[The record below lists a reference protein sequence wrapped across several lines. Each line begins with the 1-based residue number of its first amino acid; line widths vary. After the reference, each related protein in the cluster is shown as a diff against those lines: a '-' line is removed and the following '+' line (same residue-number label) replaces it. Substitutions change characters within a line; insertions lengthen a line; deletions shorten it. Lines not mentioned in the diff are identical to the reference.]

1 MPYTSYIP
9 SHPLKDYIY
18 DLYYIE
24 GPTPYPR
31 LKVFPMPVL
40 HLILNLG
47 DDFRW
52 YRPGQVECEATYTE
66 SCWVGLWSQHY
77 IVDWPANVRFFGVH
91 FKPGG
96 ASPFLQFPLSELHNQ
111 VVTLDAIWGRFA
123 AEIRERLYA
132 ATTIQD
138 GLALLERLLLARL
151 CETIN
156 GLDLVQYAV
165 GDIVHHQG
173 TRSIRALS
181 DCIGISQNHLSTQF
195 RRIVGIL
202 PKELARF
209 YRFAHVLRSI
219 DPTQHVDW
227 AQLAQASHFYD
238 QSHFIKDFMMF
249 TGYSPDDYLQ
259 RRRRFHA
266 ENPEQAQNLG
276 QMPVD

>member
-1 MPYTSYIP
+1 MAYTSYIP
-9 SHPLKDYIY
+9 SYPLNDYIY

-24 GPTPYPR
+24 GPAPYPR

-52 YRPGQVECEATYTE
+52 YRSGQAERDAARTE
-66 SCWVGLWSQHY
+66 SCWVGLWSQHF
-77 IVDWPANVRFFGVH
+77 IVEWPSNVRFYGVH

-111 VVTLDAIWGRFA
+111 VVPLDAIWPRFA

-132 ATTIQD
+132 APTIQA
-138 GLALLERLLLARL
+138 GLALLERRLLARL
-151 CETIN
+151 CETIT

-165 GDIVHHQG
+165 GDIVRHRG

-181 DCIGISQNHLSTQF
+181 DSIGISQNHLSTQF
-195 RRIVGIL
+195 KRIVGIP

-219 DPTQHVDW
+219 DPTQQVDW
-227 AQLAQASHFYD
+227 AHLAQSSHFYD
-238 QSHFIKDFMMF
+238 QSHFIKDFTAF
-249 TGYSPDDYLQ
+249 TGYSPGDYL
-259 RRRRFHA
+259 RRRQRFHA
-266 ENPEQAQNLG
+266 ENPEQAHNLG